1 MRKDKKI
8 KRFLRSAPEVEIPGK
23 LFEKLQA
30 GISLTGAVKAS
41 STRPNG
47 GGAFLKSPVIRL
59 AAAAAVLIAVGYTV
73 GRLTAPH
80 PQDIEQ
86 LRVELETSLK
96 SSLELALR
104 RELLSEMEH
113 RWQWALAGTC
123 AQLRDELD
131 HRFKRQLDAY
141 AVHTLAAS
149 NAVTNQ
155 LLTEL
160 IEAIDATQRQQGHW
174 VSAALEQIDLNR
186 LQDSMSLRNDLV
198 TFAAFTGDEL
208 QRTKRT
214 VVNLLKEDKRDN
226 AFSGEPEKSD

>member
-8 KRFLRSAPEVEIPGK
+8 KRFLRGAPEVEIPGK

-30 GISLTGAVKAS
+30 GISLTGAEKAS
-41 STRPNG
+41 STRPNR
-47 GGAFLKSPVIRL
+47 GGAFLKSHVARL
-59 AAAAAVLIAVGYTV
+59 AAAAAVLIAVGYAV
-73 GRLTAPH
+73 GRLTAPRL
-80 PQDIEQ
+80 PDIEQ
-86 LRVELETSLK
+86 LRVEIETSLK
-96 SSLELALR
+96 SSLR
-104 RELLSEMEH
+104 RELLNEMEH
-113 RWQWALAGTC
+113 RWQWALTGTC

-174 VSAALEQIDLNR
+174 VSAALEQMDR
-186 LQDSMSLRNDLV
+186 SRVQDSMSLRNDLV

-208 QRTKRT
+208 QRTKRA
-214 VVNLLKEDKRDN
+214 VVNLLREDNRDN

>member
-23 LFEKLQA
+23 LFERLQA
-30 GISLTGAVKAS
+30 GISLTGAEKAS
-41 STRPNG
+41 SASPNTRL
-47 GGAFLKSPVIRL
+47 AFLKGPVAKL
-59 AAAAAVLIAVGYTV
+59 AAAAAVLIVVGYAA
-73 GRLTAPH
+73 GRLTAPRL
-80 PQDIEQ
+80 PDIEQ
-86 LRVELETSLK
+86 LRVELEASLK
-96 SSLELALR
+96 SSLR
-104 RELLSEMEH
+104 RELLNEMEH

-123 AQLRDELD
+123 TQLRDELD

-160 IEAIDATQRQQGHW
+160 IEAIDAAQRQQGHW

-186 LQDSMSLRNDLV
+186 LQDSTSLRNDLV

-208 QRTKRT
+208 QQTKRA
-214 VVNLLKEDKRDN
+214 VVNLLREDNRDN